1 MIRIIIVD
9 DQRLM
14 REGLSMILDLE
25 QTLEVVALASNGVE
39 AIELVKQHRPDVV
52 LMDIRMPILDGVQGT
67 TQILA
72 AYPKTKIL
80 MLTTFHDKDL
90 IISAMQSGARGYLL
104 KDMPSEAI
112 VQAIRSVY
120 RGGIVMQED
129 VTGKIIAELAGRN
142 QNNTIP
148 SMREKEEHK
157 KLKQLTN
164 REIEVLR
171 LLGSG
176 FNNREVARKLYI
188 SEGTVKNHISS
199 ILKKLEIRD
208 RTQAAL
214 FALKAGLVENREEEN
229 G

>member
-25 QTLEVVALASNGVE
+25 QTLEVAALGSNGVE

-52 LMDIRMPILDGVQGT
+52 LMDIRMPVLDGVQGT

-112 VQAIRSVY
+112 IQAIHSVY

-142 QNNTIP
+142 QNNKIP
-148 SMREKEEHK
+148 SMQEKEERK

-176 FNNREVARKLYI
+176 FNNKEVAKKLYI

-214 FALKAGLVENREEEN
+214 FALKAGLAENRKEEN
-229 G
+229 

>member
-25 QTLEVVALASNGVE
+25 QTIEVAALGSNGLEAQQLVE
-39 AIELVKQHRPDVV
+39 KYQPDVV

-72 AYPKTKIL
+72 KHPKTKIL
-80 MLTTFHDKDL
+80 MLTTFHDREL
-90 IISAMQSGARGYLL
+90 IISAMQAGAKGYLL
-104 KDMPSEAI
+104 KDMPSDAI
-112 VQAIRSVY
+112 IQAIHSVY

-129 VTGKIIAELAGRN
+129 VTGMIIEELAN
-142 QNNTIP
+142 QKQTREKM
-148 SMREKEEHK
+148 SLLGEGEHEKLEQLTSREKE
-157 KLKQLTN
+157 
-164 REIEVLR
+164 VLGF
-171 LLGSG
+171 LGCG
-176 FNNREVARKLYI
+176 FNNKEVASKLFI
-188 SEGTVKNHISS
+188 SEGTVKNHLSS

-214 FALKAGLVENREEEN
+214 FALRAGLSENMEKN
-229 G
+229 S

>member
-25 QTLEVVALASNGVE
+25 QTIDVAATGSNGVE
-39 AIELVKQHRPDVV
+39 AVKLVERYRPDVV

-72 AYPKTKIL
+72 KYPKTKIL

-90 IISAMQSGARGYLL
+90 IISAMKAGAKGYLL

-112 VQAIRSVY
+112 VQAIHSVD
-120 RGGIVMQED
+120 RGGVVLQED
-129 VTGKIIAELAGRN
+129 VTGKLIDELTN
-142 QNNTIP
+142 QSKRKETP
-148 SMREKEEHK
+148 SLLAKEDRR
-157 KLKQLTN
+157 KLDQLTN
-164 REIEVLR
+164 REKEVLR
-171 LLGSG
+171 FLGCG
-176 FNNREVARKLYI
+176 FNNKEVSAKLYI

-214 FALKAGLVENREEEN
+214 FALKAGLTDQVGE
-229 G
+229 